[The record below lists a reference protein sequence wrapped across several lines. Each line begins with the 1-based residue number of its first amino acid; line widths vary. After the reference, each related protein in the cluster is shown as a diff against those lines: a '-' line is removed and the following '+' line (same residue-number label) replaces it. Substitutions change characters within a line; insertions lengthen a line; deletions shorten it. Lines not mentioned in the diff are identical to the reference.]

1 MPQADEEEGGSAN
14 PTAANCL
21 HLNNGHVR
29 VVRLTI
35 VLTKLDTKIN
45 SLSREEVEKQ
55 LIYWLNVNNSS
66 ARVESES

>member
-29 VVRLTI
+29 VVRL
-35 VLTKLDTKIN
+35 
-45 SLSREEVEKQ
+45 
-55 LIYWLNVNNSS
+55 S
-66 ARVESES
+66 ADETRHENQ